1 MLKIKNG
8 KSGAQSYGGSTAAP
22 QRYSDH
28 VINGDSHRRV
38 QADIERALEG
48 MLYDVLAGRIE
59 TLLYMGAVIECFRK
73 RGYELKEHW
82 EIYRDLTENPSK
94 INDMPL
100 SANKPRIPVETLKG
114 LLKILSDTDA
124 K

>member
-1 MLKIKNG
+1 MLKIKDG
-8 KSGAQSYGGSTAAP
+8 ESSPPKYGGSTTAP
-22 QRYSDH
+22 QRYSGH
-28 VINGDSHRRV
+28 VINADSHRRV
-38 QADIERALEG
+38 QADIERALDG
-48 MLYDVLAGRIE
+48 MLHDVLAGRIE
-59 TLLYMGAVIECFRK
+59 TLLYMGAVIECFKK
-73 RGYELKEHW
+73 RGYKLREHW

-94 INDMPL
+94 IKDMPL